1 MLWSR
6 LLPKGT
12 VPGLSYNI
20 PEDKRAVTVAVNEVI
35 GVAGFIKPGDK
46 VDVIATFAFDPPQ
59 STTILQNVTV
69 LAIAQEMQSDA
80 EQKAK
85 LSTSVT
91 FALSP
96 SQAER
101 LVLAE
106 SLGEIRLALRPPQA
120 VGIASA
126 KGTTAHDIVPL
137 AYSKHGDTL
146 AERHEVASKSEPA
159 QASSS
164 SAPVALPLDMKDGI
178 EIEIYRGQGGRCS
191 WFMNRPGACVRF
203 LLIVLSMQLL
213 VSGSAFA
220 YDEQLIL
227 VQGQSRILR
236 LDDIVRAAVGD
247 PAVVD
252 VAAVDSQQLLLNPL
266 RVGITSLHVW
276 QRTRQKEYQLRV
288 VADDG
293 TLLQE
298 FLTVLNLPHVSAWFA
313 HGHLVL
319 EGQVSSESEKER
331 AEKLAGA
338 YADAVIS
345 LLRHPTDDSSQQ
357 LKQELRR
364 LIPPEIQLTF
374 LQSTVILEGRAE
386 SDAERHLACR
396 LAEALGY
403 QVIDLIEVDSEPD
416 AGIAAPAAL
425 SRRTP
430 TARPNLPCL
439 RRRSKRPS
447 AMT

>member
-1 MLWSR
+1 MKSKVLLFIALSLGLISAFLTYNYLTGLTAVQDAEMVDVVVALTKIPANTEIRANMLAWKKIPKEALHLDAVQNLQDAQGRITANDIFAGEQVLWSR

-178 EIEIYRGQGGRCS
+178 EIEIYRGTR
-191 WFMNRPGACVRF
+191 REV
-203 LLIVLSMQLL
+203 QL
-213 VSGSAFA
+213 VH
-220 YDEQLIL
+220 E
-227 VQGQSRILR
+227 
-236 LDDIVRAAVGD
+236 
-247 PAVVD
+247 
-252 VAAVDSQQLLLNPL
+252 
-266 RVGITSLHVW
+266 
-276 QRTRQKEYQLRV
+276 
-288 VADDG
+288 
-293 TLLQE
+293 
-298 FLTVLNLPHVSAWFA
+298 
-313 HGHLVL
+313 
-319 EGQVSSESEKER
+319 
-331 AEKLAGA
+331 
-338 YADAVIS
+338 
-345 LLRHPTDDSSQQ
+345 
-357 LKQELRR
+357 
-364 LIPPEIQLTF
+364 
-374 LQSTVILEGRAE
+374 
-386 SDAERHLACR
+386 
-396 LAEALGY
+396 
-403 QVIDLIEVDSEPD
+403 
-416 AGIAAPAAL
+416 
-425 SRRTP
+425 
-430 TARPNLPCL
+430 
-439 RRRSKRPS
+439 
-447 AMT
+447 

>member
-1 MLWSR
+1 MKSKVLLFIALSLGLISAFLTYNYLTGLTAVQDAEMVDVVVALTKIPANTEIRANMLAWKKIPKEALHPDAVQNLQDAQGRITANDIFAGEQVLWSR

-137 AYSKHGDTL
+137 VYSKHGDTL

-178 EIEIYRGQGGRCS
+178 EIEIYRGTR
-191 WFMNRPGACVRF
+191 REV
-203 LLIVLSMQLL
+203 QL
-213 VSGSAFA
+213 VH
-220 YDEQLIL
+220 E
-227 VQGQSRILR
+227 
-236 LDDIVRAAVGD
+236 
-247 PAVVD
+247 
-252 VAAVDSQQLLLNPL
+252 
-266 RVGITSLHVW
+266 
-276 QRTRQKEYQLRV
+276 
-288 VADDG
+288 
-293 TLLQE
+293 
-298 FLTVLNLPHVSAWFA
+298 
-313 HGHLVL
+313 
-319 EGQVSSESEKER
+319 
-331 AEKLAGA
+331 
-338 YADAVIS
+338 
-345 LLRHPTDDSSQQ
+345 
-357 LKQELRR
+357 
-364 LIPPEIQLTF
+364 
-374 LQSTVILEGRAE
+374 
-386 SDAERHLACR
+386 
-396 LAEALGY
+396 
-403 QVIDLIEVDSEPD
+403 
-416 AGIAAPAAL
+416 
-425 SRRTP
+425 
-430 TARPNLPCL
+430 
-439 RRRSKRPS
+439 
-447 AMT
+447 